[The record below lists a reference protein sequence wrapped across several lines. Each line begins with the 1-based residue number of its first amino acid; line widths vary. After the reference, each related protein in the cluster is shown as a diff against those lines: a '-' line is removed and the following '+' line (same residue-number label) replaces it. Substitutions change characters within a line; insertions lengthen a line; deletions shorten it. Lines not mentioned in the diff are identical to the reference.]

1 MTDHGVTYTPD
12 RYGFGHALRIQARII
27 FAIILLIAALLAAIG
42 LDPLTAISGSITA
55 VANVGPG
62 MGPVIGPST
71 NFASLPDAAKWILS
85 FGMLLG
91 RLEILTVA
99 VLFFPSFWKQ

>member
-1 MTDHGVTYTPD
+1 
-12 RYGFGHALRIQARII
+12 
-27 FAIILLIAALLAAIG
+27 
-42 LDPLTAISGSITA
+42 
-55 VANVGPG
+55 

-99 VLFFPSFWKQ
+99 VLFFPPSGSNKRAVQAVA